1 MIGRA
6 RNGFADNLVGE
17 FEPQDDQHPG
27 RDAVVFVLKQE
38 RLSFAKGIHHGIVII
53 RAHDQEFRA
62 FPAQDIE

>member
-38 RLSFAKGIHHGIVII
+38 RLSFAKSIHHGIVII
-53 RAHDQEFRA
+53 RAHD
-62 FPAQDIE
+62 